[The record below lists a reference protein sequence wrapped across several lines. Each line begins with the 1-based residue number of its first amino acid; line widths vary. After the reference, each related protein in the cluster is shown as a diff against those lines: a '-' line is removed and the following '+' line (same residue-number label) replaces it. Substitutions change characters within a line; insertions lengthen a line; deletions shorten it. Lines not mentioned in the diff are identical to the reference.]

1 MTRELCIVCGV
12 AYVDS
17 SGRCPNGC
25 TDKISR
31 DLKKAL
37 QGDQDALKR
46 LEDLKPGIQKSKAH
60 TWGLQHGF
68 KPKKNEPGSGGGTGG
83 GDSDD
88 NSGSGGYKCPN
99 CGETNGHAEWCPYY

>member
-68 KPKKNEPGSGGGTGG
+68 KPKR
-83 GDSDD
+83 
-88 NSGSGGYKCPN
+88 
-99 CGETNGHAEWCPYY
+99 TNLVVAAELGVVTATTTLAAAVISARTVARRM